1 MADEDLRDAEESGG
15 TAADKGA
22 GDDDDDG
29 EDGGGS
35 ADRGR
40 NQAAGGA
47 ATESSEPR
55 AVKAMRALAM
65 AVEGDE
71 AVSVELELLADK
83 LRVMGGGGS
92 GGGTGCCGPALWRRV
107 R

>member
-1 MADEDLRDAEESGG
+1 MADEDLRDAEENRGG
-15 TAADKGA
+15 D
-22 GDDDDDG
+22 GDDEQDG
-29 EDGGGS
+29 EGS
-35 ADRGR
+35 AEDRGR
-40 NQAAGGA
+40 NQAGGGA
-47 ATESSEPR
+47 TTESSEPR

-83 LRVMGGGGS
+83 LRVMGGVGS
-92 GGGTGCCGPALWRRV
+92 GGGMGCCGPALWRRV